1 MSLDN
6 LQSPKLTARVA
17 PLVQPITRARERGLT
32 WTQIVREIGQ
42 SVGIDP
48 EAKGAADRLRLAFK
62 AATAQIERG
71 RLKPAQA
78 QAVPPI
84 VPAPGDTKKPVP
96 GRHPSG
102 RHLLPGEKL
111 RDDGLEF

>member
-6 LQSPKLTARVA
+6 LQSPKRSARVA
-17 PLVQPITRARERGLT
+17 AFVQPITRARERGLT
-32 WTQIVREIGQ
+32 WKQIVQEIGQ

-62 AATAQIERG
+62 AATAQIGRG

-78 QAVPPI
+78 QVQAVP
-84 VPAPGDTKKPVP
+84 VPTPNPARPLSPP
-96 GRHPSG
+96 P
-102 RHLLPGEKL
+102 LPGQKI
-111 RDDGLEF
+111 RDDGLDFD

>member
-6 LQSPKLTARVA
+6 LQSPKRSARVA
-17 PLVQPITRARERGLT
+17 AFVQPITRARERGLT
-32 WTQIVREIGQ
+32 WKQIVQEIGQ

-62 AATAQIERG
+62 AAIAQIGRG
-71 RLKPAQA
+71 RLNPEQV
-78 QAVPPI
+78 QAVPA
-84 VPAPGDTKKPVP
+84 PAPGDTKKPTP
-96 GRHPSG
+96 GMHPSG
-102 RHLLPGEKL
+102 RRLMPGEKL